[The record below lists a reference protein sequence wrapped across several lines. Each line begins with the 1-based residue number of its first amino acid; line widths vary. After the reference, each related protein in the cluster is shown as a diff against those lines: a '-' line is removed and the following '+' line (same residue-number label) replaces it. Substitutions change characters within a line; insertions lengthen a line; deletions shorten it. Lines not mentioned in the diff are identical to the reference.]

1 MTPEKKSESIVNLPP
16 KIKKA
21 IAGGIVAASL
31 VTGCNVAVEALPHE
45 KPIIT
50 STSVP
55 TKDPETN
62 TDPTQATYELTP
74 TQKATDTMINPPTL
88 TPEPT
93 ATVNPDIEVVDEEL
107 AEQIKSVMP
116 SMWVYD
122 REQKKFV
129 ERSNEDFKF
138 SIYKKTTLFIT
149 DGNGEEV
156 GFARYF
162 VKSSPDAEMT
172 EYYSLTDISKD
183 TVIPIKLYSQMGN
196 YTAKVITYNGDF
208 YTKQCMYGFVDE
220 FTEFRLDTVFPQE
233 AVDMYANADMEKIQK
248 GEEIVETAILKTLA
262 NITNE
267 SIDKLYEDFQKGV
280 LVEFNTKKGKW
291 IVNRGINYLWSDT
304 DKRRYEIVD
313 GELFLLNG
321 FSEGTQ
327 IIPDS
332 IEGCRP
338 MAWDTVMI
346 KFLNENFG
354 EDVAMTY
361 KLNTIHFINKNT
373 IQTPVIVDLR
383 EY

>member
-1 MTPEKKSESIVNLPP
+1 MTPERNANKVGKIDTRNKSTIAKNIFRLGLFTSMLFGCVPIEANVNPAANP
-16 KIKKA
+16 SP
-21 IAGGIVAASL
+21 GG
-31 VTGCNVAVEALPHE
+31 E
-45 KPIIT
+45 T
-50 STSVP
+50 STLPSEFTETPLPLP
-55 TKDPETN
+55 TETV
-62 TDPTQATYELTP
+62 TKIPTA
-74 TQKATDTMINPPTL
+74 TL

-93 ATVNPDIEVVDEEL
+93 VIVNPDIEVVDEEL

-116 SMWVYD
+116 SMWMYD

-138 SIYKKTTLFIT
+138 SIYKRTTLLIT
-149 DGNGEEV
+149 DGKGEEV
-156 GFARYF
+156 GYARYF
-162 VKSSPDAEMT
+162 VKSSLDAEMT
-172 EYYSLTDISKD
+172 EYYSLTDISND
-183 TVIPIKLYSQMGN
+183 TVIPLKLYSRMGD
-196 YTAKVITYNGDF
+196 YTAKVITHNGDF

-220 FTEFRLDTVFPQE
+220 FTEFRLDTIFPQE

-248 GEEIVETAILKTLA
+248 GEEIVEIAILKTLV

-280 LVEFNTKKGKW
+280 LVEFDTKKGKW

-313 GELFLLNG
+313 DELFLLNG

-361 KLNTIHFINKNT
+361 KLNTIHFININT

>member
-1 MTPEKKSESIVNLPP
+1 MGKKEHRNKSTIAEKILRLALFTSMLFGCVPIEATVTTP
-16 KIKKA
+16 A
-21 IAGGIVAASL
+21 
-31 VTGCNVAVEALPHE
+31 
-45 KPIIT
+45 
-50 STSVP
+50 
-55 TKDPETN
+55 PETSPLPSDI
-62 TDPTQATYELTP
+62 THTPTLSPTEVPVELTP
-74 TQKATDTMINPPTL
+74 TVENPATEELTL
-88 TPEPT
+88 TLEPT

-107 AEQIKSVMP
+107 EEQIKSVMP

-248 GEEIVETAILKTLA
+248 GEEIVEIAILKTLA

-304 DKRRYEIVD
+304 DRRRYEIVD

-361 KLNTIHFINKNT
+361 KLNTIHFINTNT

>member
-1 MTPEKKSESIVNLPP
+1 MEKKEHRNKSTIAEKILRLALFTSMLFGCVPIEATVTTPTPETSPLP
-16 KIKKA
+16 
-21 IAGGIVAASL
+21 SD
-31 VTGCNVAVEALPHE
+31 E
-45 KPIIT
+45 IT
-50 STSVP
+50 HTPTLSPTEVP
-55 TKDPETN
+55 V
-62 TDPTQATYELTP
+62 ELTP
-74 TQKATDTMINPPTL
+74 TVENPATQELTL

-93 ATVNPDIEVVDEEL
+93 ATVNPDIEVVDGEL

-156 GFARYF
+156 GYARYF

-172 EYYSLTDISKD
+172 EYFSLTDKSVN
-183 TVIPIKLYSQMGN
+183 TVIPLKLYSQMGD
-196 YTAKVITYNGDF
+196 YTAKVITHNGDF

-248 GEEIVETAILKTLA
+248 GEEIVEIAILKTLA

-304 DKRRYEIVD
+304 DRRRYEIVD

>member
-1 MTPEKKSESIVNLPP
+1 MGKKEHRNKSTIAEKILRLALFTSMLFGCVPIEATVTTP
-16 KIKKA
+16 A
-21 IAGGIVAASL
+21 
-31 VTGCNVAVEALPHE
+31 
-45 KPIIT
+45 
-50 STSVP
+50 
-55 TKDPETN
+55 PETSPLPSDI
-62 TDPTQATYELTP
+62 THTPTLSPTEVPVELTP
-74 TQKATDTMINPPTL
+74 TVENPATEELTL
-88 TPEPT
+88 TLEPT

-107 AEQIKSVMP
+107 EEQIKSVMP

-156 GFARYF
+156 GYARYF

-172 EYYSLTDISKD
+172 EYFSLTDKSVN
-183 TVIPIKLYSQMGN
+183 TVIPLKLYSQMGD
-196 YTAKVITYNGDF
+196 YTAKVITHNGDF

-248 GEEIVETAILKTLA
+248 GEEIVEIAILKTLA

-361 KLNTIHFINKNT
+361 KLNTIHFINTNT

>member
-1 MTPEKKSESIVNLPP
+1 MGKKEHRNKSTIAEKILRLALFTSMLFGCVPIEATVTTP
-16 KIKKA
+16 A
-21 IAGGIVAASL
+21 
-31 VTGCNVAVEALPHE
+31 
-45 KPIIT
+45 
-50 STSVP
+50 
-55 TKDPETN
+55 PETSPLPSDI
-62 TDPTQATYELTP
+62 THTPTLSPTEVPVELTP
-74 TQKATDTMINPPTL
+74 TVENPATEELTL
-88 TPEPT
+88 TLEPT

-107 AEQIKSVMP
+107 EEQIKSVMP

-156 GFARYF
+156 GYARYF

-172 EYYSLTDISKD
+172 EYFSLTDKSVN
-183 TVIPIKLYSQMGN
+183 TVIPLKLYSQMGD
-196 YTAKVITYNGDF
+196 YTAKVITHNGDF

-248 GEEIVETAILKTLA
+248 GEEIVEIAILKTLA

-304 DKRRYEIVD
+304 DRRRYEIVD

-361 KLNTIHFINKNT
+361 KLNTIHFINTNT

>member
-1 MTPEKKSESIVNLPP
+1 MGKKEHRNKSTIAEKILRLALFTSMLFGCVPIEATVTTP
-16 KIKKA
+16 A
-21 IAGGIVAASL
+21 
-31 VTGCNVAVEALPHE
+31 
-45 KPIIT
+45 
-50 STSVP
+50 
-55 TKDPETN
+55 PETSPLPSDI
-62 TDPTQATYELTP
+62 THTPTLSPTEVPVELTP
-74 TQKATDTMINPPTL
+74 TVENPATEELTL
-88 TPEPT
+88 TLEPT

-107 AEQIKSVMP
+107 EEQIKSVMP

-156 GFARYF
+156 GYARYF

-172 EYYSLTDISKD
+172 EYFSLTDKSVN
-183 TVIPIKLYSQMGN
+183 TVIPLKLYSQMGN

-248 GEEIVETAILKTLA
+248 GEEIVEIAILKTLA

-304 DKRRYEIVD
+304 DRRRYEIVD

-361 KLNTIHFINKNT
+361 KLNTIHFINTNT

>member
-1 MTPEKKSESIVNLPP
+1 
-16 KIKKA
+16 
-21 IAGGIVAASL
+21 VA
-31 VTGCNVAVEALPHE
+31 TEM
-45 KPIIT
+45 
-50 STSVP
+50 P
-55 TKDPETN
+55 T
-62 TDPTQATYELTP
+62 
-74 TQKATDTMINPPTL
+74 ITL

-93 ATVNPDIEVVDEEL
+93 ATVNPDIEVVDDEL

-138 SIYKKTTLFIT
+138 SIYKRTTLLIT
-149 DGNGEEV
+149 DGKGEEV
-156 GFARYF
+156 GYARYF

-172 EYYSLTDISKD
+172 EYFSLTDKSVN
-183 TVIPIKLYSQMGN
+183 TVIPLKLYSQMGD
-196 YTAKVITYNGDF
+196 YTAKFITHSGNF

-220 FTEFRLDTVFPQE
+220 YTEFKLDTIFPQE
-233 AVDMYANADMEKIQK
+233 AVDMYATTDIGNIQK
-248 GEEIVETAILKTLA
+248 GEIIAETAVLRTLA
-262 NITNE
+262 SIMNE
-267 SIDKLYEDFQKGV
+267 DVDKLYKDLQNGDAI
-280 LVEFNTKKGKW
+280 EFNTNKGKW

-304 DKRRYEIVD
+304 SRRNYEIVD

-321 FSEGTQ
+321 FSE
-327 IIPDS
+327 INKIVPDA

-338 MAWDTVMI
+338 MAWDIAMRT
-346 KFLNENFG
+346 FLNDNFG